1 MALSFTNEI
10 DGLHQNSSAPSVNI
24 AAALIHSLFPGSIG
38 FNLIQSYRRF
48 SSRSA
53 LRHVQNPKECLG
65 PLLQMA
71 LRYLSNYC
79 NAYASGVEVS
89 LIIVLPQPLL

>member
-38 FNLIQSYRRF
+38 FNLIQSYDAF
-48 SSRSA
+48 LPEAPCASRAEFKRMRLSA
-53 LRHVQNPKECLG
+53 TDLTIK
-65 PLLQMA
+65 
-71 LRYLSNYC
+71 
-79 NAYASGVEVS
+79 
-89 LIIVLPQPLL
+89 